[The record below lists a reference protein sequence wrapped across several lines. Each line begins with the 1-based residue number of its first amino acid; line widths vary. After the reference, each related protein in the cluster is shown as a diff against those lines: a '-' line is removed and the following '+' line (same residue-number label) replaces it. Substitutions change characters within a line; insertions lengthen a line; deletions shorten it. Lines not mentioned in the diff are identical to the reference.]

1 MALDLVNNSAT
12 GPALPQLRLTRQ
24 FAIVSALAL
33 ILASLLLVVLYRSW
47 AVRELEAMAE
57 HNNVAVAQ
65 LLSNTLLYSAPQG
78 GSASGF
84 LDIGA
89 LETPEGIAAMHQ
101 AVVES
106 VRGTNI
112 VKVKI
117 YNRQGITIFSTDPSQ
132 IGQDKSKGEGVIR
145 ALRGEVASELTHRD
159 TFSAFEGVIENSD
172 LLSSYIPIQANR
184 PQASIDGV
192 FEIYAQVTNFVVQ
205 IHRTQWLLTLVT
217 SAVFAAIYVA
227 LLSAIRRA
235 DRIIRGQ
242 HQQALALTAGV
253 ARAESASQAKSEFLA
268 NVSHELRTP
277 LNAIIGFSEVIEM
290 EQFGPLG
297 EPRYRTYIR
306 DIHRSGVHLLNVISN
321 ILDLSK
327 VELGRLDMDN
337 ELTSLGILIQ
347 DAVSMVRMQNPKSQV
362 KIEAD
367 IDADLRPIETDAT
380 RLKQVLLNIISNAV
394 KFTPANGRVEVRAR
408 SDENG
413 GCRIV
418 VSDNGIG
425 MAPENI
431 PVAMS
436 PFGLVENVLARSYGG
451 SGLGLPLAKRLVEL
465 MDGQFRIDSALARA
479 RSSPSSCPASPPP
492 NPPRPTPQLLR
503 NGFFAFRRK
512 ARSFPTKGCN
522 NVPSENRG
530 GHPMA
535 AQDRWNHR
543 SVKAQQAL
551 DKLPKKANGD
561 VNWGNIRVA
570 RSGYRLHP
578 PRRLRRLE
586 RRWRQRDHR
595 NAGQGFLSADPALGP
610 GSADAGYGAAGGWP
624 RHAHRRRAG
633 RAQRQRRF
641 PRRGAGPACG
651 SLPHQ
656 Q

>member
-1 MALDLVNNSAT
+1 MALDLVNAT
-12 GPALPQLRLTRQ
+12 SNGPALPQLRLTRQ
-24 FAIVSALAL
+24 FAIIAALAL
-33 ILASLLLVVLYRSW
+33 ILAGILLVVLYRSW

-65 LLSNTLLYSAPQG
+65 LMSNTLLYGAPQG
-78 GSASGF
+78 DSDSRVFDISAP
-84 LDIGA
+84 
-89 LETPEGIAAMHQ
+89 ETPEGIAAMHQ
-101 AVVES
+101 AVVAS
-106 VRGTNI
+106 VRGTAI
-112 VKVKI
+112 VKIKI
-117 YNRQGITIFSTDPSQ
+117 YNRRGITVFSTDPTQ

-159 TFSAFEGVIENSD
+159 SFSAFEGVIENSD
-172 LLSSYIPIQANR
+172 LLSSYIPIQVER
-184 PQASIDGV
+184 PQASVDGV
-192 FEIYAQVTNFVVQ
+192 FEIYAEVTNFVAR
-205 IHRTQWLLTLVT
+205 IKHTQWLLTLVT
-217 SAVFAAIYVA
+217 SAVFAAIYIA

-235 DRIIRGQ
+235 DGIIRRQ
-242 HQQALALTAGV
+242 HQHALALTAGV

-362 KIEAD
+362 KIETD

-380 RLKQVLLNIISNAV
+380 RLKQVLLNIVANAV

-408 SDENG
+408 SNEEG

-418 VSDNGIG
+418 VTDNGIG

-465 MDGQFRIDSALARA
+465 MDGQFRIDSAL
-479 RSSPSSCPASPPP
+479 
-492 NPPRPTPQLLR
+492 
-503 NGFFAFRRK
+503 
-512 ARSFPTKGCN
+512 
-522 NVPSENRG
+522 
-530 GHPMA
+530 
-535 AQDRWNHR
+535 
-543 SVKAQQAL
+543 
-551 DKLPKKANGD
+551 
-561 VNWGNIRVA
+561 
-570 RSGYRLHP
+570 
-578 PRRLRRLE
+578 
-586 RRWRQRDHR
+586 
-595 NAGQGFLSADPALGP
+595 GQGTIVTIELPSKPARKSANVE
-610 GSADAGYGAAGGWP
+610 AA
-624 RHAHRRRAG
+624 AA
-633 RAQRQRRF
+633 
-641 PRRGAGPACG
+641 
-651 SLPHQ
+651 
-656 Q
+656 